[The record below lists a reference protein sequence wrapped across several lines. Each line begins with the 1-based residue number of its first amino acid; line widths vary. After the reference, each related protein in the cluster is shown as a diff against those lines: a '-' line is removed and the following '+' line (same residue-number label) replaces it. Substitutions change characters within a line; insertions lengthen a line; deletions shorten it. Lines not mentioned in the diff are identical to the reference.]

1 MERKK
6 SAKKSLQCKFYLL
19 PLQHTSLIGIDQVV
33 CKFVATETK
42 CRVND
47 FIFRAQIGAPPNYSW
62 AKGANTPRE
71 KSPLKS
77 WLLVT
82 RCRPH
87 AARHA
92 EGDCEVMQNL
102 RMRRHLAHRPFSCQS
117 STGKESGSQVEIP
130 EVWTKISLLRA
141 WEGLL
146 FFRFLLLFSLTVL
159 LKSLDLRIGWKWLN
173 SHVGQMI
180 WR

>member
-1 MERKK
+1 MERKI
-6 SAKKSLQCKFYLL
+6 SAKRSHHCKFYLL
-19 PLQHTSLIGIDQVV
+19 PLQTSLIGIDQVV
-33 CKFVATETK
+33 CKFVATEMK

-47 FIFRAQIGAPPNYSW
+47 FIFRAQVGASPNYSW
-62 AKGANTPRE
+62 AKGANTPQE
-71 KSPLKS
+71 KSSLKN

-102 RMRRHLAHRPFSCQS
+102 RMRRNLAHRPFSCQS

-130 EVWTKISLLRA
+130 EVWTKIIIESLRRLT
-141 WEGLL
+141 
-146 FFRFLLLFSLTVL
+146 FFRFLLSSLTVV

-173 SHVGQMI
+173 SHVGRMI